1 MAEKRQKIDREE
13 RRENILRP
21 SPYLGYNRDDLGLY
35 FNDRGAEHL
44 AELQFR
50 RAVWLNPYE
59 VEFKVHLA
67 ECLYR
72 RKKYAEAAQWA
83 DEALKQKPD
92 HQGARNLRKWI
103 EERAALEAKNNASAS
118 SAIL

>member
-1 MAEKRQKIDREE
+1 MAKKRQTIDREE

-21 SPYLGYNRDDLGLY
+21 SPYLGYNWDDLGLY

-44 AELQFR
+44 AEAQFR

-72 RKKYAEAAQWA
+72 RKKYSEATQWA
-83 DEALKQKPD
+83 EEAIKQKPE
-92 HQGARNLRKWI
+92 HKGAHNLKKWI
-103 EERAALEAKNNASAS
+103 AERAAIEARKTQETPAVVP
-118 SAIL
+118 

>member
-1 MAEKRQKIDREE
+1 MAKKRQTIDREE

-21 SPYLGYNRDDLGLY
+21 SPYLGYNWDDLGLY

-44 AELQFR
+44 AEAQFR

-72 RKKYAEAAQWA
+72 RKNYSEATQWA
-83 DEALKQKPD
+83 EEAIKQKPD
-92 HQGARNLRKWI
+92 HQGAHNLKKWI
-103 EERAALEAKNNASAS
+103 AERAAIEARKTQETPAVVP
-118 SAIL
+118 